1 LRRHGRIREGNRL
14 QPHDHVVWMGRGSD
28 DLYALA
34 TAALA
39 QGARRNEKLI
49 FIAEDPDPG
58 RLQGVGDLD
67 ALLTGGQLELAPV
80 DAVYD
85 GSSAF
90 NQTTQL
96 ATFEEVLAEALAHGY
111 TGIRVIAD
119 NTSLATGDDARFHR
133 WLRWEQVADRFQ
145 ATSNVTGICYFD
157 SRALS
162 SDRRAD
168 LAALHPV
175 RSVTTP
181 PTPFSFVVDGDAIS
195 VTGTLDFWSEVSSS
209 ACSRP
214 FPTKARWCSISPTR
228 TSSITARCWRSTRR
242 PARPGPC
249 ASTAP
254 VPSSESCPRCSRCPT
269 PTFASS
275 SPRSCV
281 PLLLVRLPGRTR
293 V

>member
-1 LRRHGRIREGNRL
+1 MRRHGRIREGNGL

-34 TAALA
+34 TAVLA
-39 QGARRNEKLI
+39 QGARRNEKLM

-96 ATFEEVLAEALAHGY
+96 TTFEGALADALARGY

-119 NTSLATGDDARFHR
+119 NTSLATGDDARFRH

-175 RSVTTP
+175 RSVTAP

-195 VTGTLDFWSEVSSS
+195 VTGALDFWSEDQFKRLLATVPDEGPLVLDLSHADFVDHRALLALNS
-209 ACSRP
+209 AASATRP
-214 FPTKARWCSISPTR
+214 VRINRASPLIR
-228 TSSITARCWRSTRR
+228 EL
-242 PARPGPC
+242 PEMLE
-249 ASTAP
+249 
-254 VPSSESCPRCSRCPT
+254 VPNPHLCFE
-269 PTFASS
+269 
-275 SPRSCV
+275 
-281 PLLLVRLPGRTR
+281 
-293 V
+293 

>member
-1 LRRHGRIREGNRL
+1 MCDALAHERGFVHLRRHGRIREGNAL

-39 QGARRNEKLI
+39 EGARRNEKLM
-49 FIAEDPDPG
+49 FIAEAPDPA
-58 RLQGVGDLD
+58 RLQGVGDLN
-67 ALLTGGQLELAPV
+67 ALLAGGQLELQPV
-80 DAVYD
+80 ADVYD
-85 GSSAF
+85 RSSAF
-90 NQTTQL
+90 DQTNQL
-96 ATFEEVLAEALAHGY
+96 ATFEDVHAHALANGY

-119 NTSLATGDDARFHR
+119 NTSLATGDDGQFRR

-157 SRALS
+157 RRALS

-195 VTGTLDFWSEVSSS
+195 VTGALDFWSEDQFQRLLATVPDERPLIIDLSHADFVDHRALLALNAAAS
-209 ACSRP
+209 ATRPVHISR
-214 FPTKARWCSISPTR
+214 ASPLTR
-228 TSSITARCWRSTRR
+228 ELAEMLE
-242 PARPGPC
+242 
-249 ASTAP
+249 
-254 VPSSESCPRCSRCPT
+254 VPT
-269 PTFASS
+269 PHLRFE
-275 SPRSCV
+275 
-281 PLLLVRLPGRTR
+281 
-293 V
+293 